1 MTYRVIVL
9 GVLVGLVLA
18 TAAMAQFARST
29 SPEAEARRGDPMDQN
44 QTVTVRVFDTS
55 GELVGPLAMPRVERT
70 EAEWRELLDDE
81 QYRILRKAGTE
92 PAFCGTLLDNKTE
105 GVYACAGC
113 GLPLFSSDTKF
124 VSGSGWPSF
133 YAPVADENVVR
144 HEDTSFGMT
153 RTEIVCARCDGHL
166 GHVFDD
172 GPRPTGERH
181 CLNSASLAFT
191 PSTEITKLGEVETA
205 VFAGGCFWCV
215 EAVFEQ
221 LEGVLA
227 VESGYSGG
235 TGLPKYDLVITGT
248 TGHAEAV
255 RIVYDPARISFET
268 LLKVHFETHDPTTLN
283 RQGADRGT
291 QYRSAI
297 FAADDA
303 QAEAARAYI
312 ADLESRGVYND
323 PIVTQIEPL
332 VEFHLAEG
340 YHQDYAAKNPNQGYI
355 RAVAKPKVD
364 KVREKFSDLT
374 KQSSP

>member
-1 MTYRVIVL
+1 ML
-9 GVLVGLVLA
+9 GLFVGLVLA
-18 TAAMAQFARST
+18 TAAMAQFART
-29 SPEAEARRGDPMDQN
+29 MAADPDAARGDAMN
-44 QTVTVRVFDTS
+44 LEKSVTVRVFDTS
-55 GELVGPLAMPRVERT
+55 GELVGPLAVPRVERS
-70 EAEWRELLDDE
+70 EEEWKALLDDE

-113 GLPLFSSDTKF
+113 ALPLFSSDTKF

-144 HEDTSFGMT
+144 REDNSYGMS
-153 RTEIVCARCDGHL
+153 RVEIVCARCDGHL
-166 GHVFDD
+166 GHVFND

-191 PSTEITKLGEVETA
+191 PSTEIATLGEVESA

-235 TGLPKYDLVITGT
+235 TGPAVYDQVITGG

-255 RIVYDPARISFET
+255 RIVYDPARVTFET

-297 FAADDA
+297 FASNDV
-303 QAEAARAYI
+303 QAEAARGYI
-312 ADLESRGVYND
+312 ADLESRGVYED
-323 PIVTQIEPL
+323 PIVTQVEPL
-332 VEFHLAEG
+332 VAFHIAEG

-364 KVREKFSDLT
+364 KVREKFGDLIKPGSDA
-374 KQSSP
+374 P